1 MDASGALT
9 IDSATSIGIGTNADK
24 PIDIDSTTLD
34 IDSSGAITINGESTT
49 AISSS
54 GALSIDSETSI
65 NIGTTSDKPVN
76 IDSTTFDVDSTDG
89 IRLKSN
95 NGISLEES
103 GVTVMNVDA
112 NQDVTFLREGGSKL
126 DPDVDIVGYL
136 KLGEHG
142 GFIQGALSS
151 SGEISSSADI
161 TTSGLNAGNINVG
174 ITGDNEIDTDSG
186 NLTIDSAG
194 GTVTIDDNTIITGDL
209 TVNGTRTFTNT
220 ATLDVADNII
230 NINYGGSSVLAGLY
244 ANDVTAPN
252 VLSGSILWNG
262 TTDRWIAGQS
272 GSEQTL
278 LLNNGDSIISG
289 SGVNNQITTFTGT
302 HGVDSS
308 ANLTFDGSILRVT
321 GTQEITS
328 NLSGSASASF
338 ADLKISD
345 VPNTAM
351 SAMDSLRDLKK
362 LRYITVHA
370 SGGLEMLKAVSK
382 KAKKINKNI
391 KVLGVTILTSL
402 NTKSVK
408 EIGFKSKIDKL
419 VLHQVALIKKSGAAG
434 CVASAQEANIIRKKY
449 KNLFIVSP
457 GIRLPGD
464 KANDQKRIMT
474 PKDAFRNK
482 VSAIVM
488 GRSLTSSNIKN
499 NIKKLIDHLS

>member
-1 MDASGALT
+1 MKNKIIFVACD
-9 IDSATSIGIGTNADK
+9 TS
-24 PIDIDSTTLD
+24 
-34 IDSSGAITINGESTT
+34 
-49 AISSS
+49 
-54 GALSIDSETSI
+54 
-65 NIGTTSDKPVN
+65 
-76 IDSTTFDVDSTDG
+76 
-89 IRLKSN
+89 
-95 NGISLEES
+95 
-103 GVTVMNVDA
+103 
-112 NQDVTFLREGGSKL
+112 
-126 DPDVDIVGYL
+126 
-136 KLGEHG
+136 
-142 GFIQGALSS
+142 
-151 SGEISSSADI
+151 
-161 TTSGLNAGNINVG
+161 NINQ
-174 ITGDNEIDTDSG
+174 IKK
-186 NLTIDSAG
+186 
-194 GTVTIDDNTIITGDL
+194 
-209 TVNGTRTFTNT
+209 
-220 ATLDVADNII
+220 II
-230 NINYGGSSVLAGLY
+230 NQTKTNKLKIIPKFGLQFFY
-244 ANDVTAPN
+244 SKKGRKFLENFKKPYF
-252 VLSGSILWNG
+252 L
-262 TTDRWIAGQS
+262 
-272 GSEQTL
+272 
-278 LLNNGDSIISG
+278 
-289 SGVNNQITTFTGT
+289 
-302 HGVDSS
+302 
-308 ANLTFDGSILRVT
+308 
-321 GTQEITS
+321 
-328 NLSGSASASF
+328 
-338 ADLKISD
+338 DLKISD

-419 VLHQVALIKKSGAAG
+419 VLQQVELIKKSGAAG